1 MTGTTDTVKSGY
13 QCPICGNTLP
23 HLAAL
28 APFDAPCSECG
39 CYLWCRRRGSAE
51 GMVLEAVSGR
61 APEPWELVKVIQA
74 LAREG
79 PHDRVTFDL
88 SKLEMVTSSFLATL
102 VAMKKRLDASG
113 CTLVLCGLTPIV
125 AEIFDRLRLNRLFVI
140 VPSEQPNAMCPLFLP
155 FRAV

>member
-61 APEPWELVKVIQA
+61 APEPSELGKVVDTIT
-74 LAREG
+74 REG
-79 PHDRVTFDL
+79 PHVRVTVDL
-88 SKLEMVTSSFLATL
+88 SKLEMVNCSFLAAL
-102 VAMKKRLDASG
+102 VRMNKRLDASG
-113 CTLVLCGLTPIV
+113 CTLVLCGLNPNV
-125 AEIFDRLRLNRLFVI
+125 AEIFDRLRLNRLFDI
-140 VPSEQPNAMCPLFLP
+140 VSGGQENAMC
-155 FRAV
+155 A